1 MPGRG
6 SSWGGACLRGPRAT
20 EITPGAAWNE
30 IEEKLR
36 KRGQGG
42 TVCWISREPG
52 EGASVSAPSWCCCRS
67 PYRVQG
73 PCHPPGSLPAQAS
86 GVSLTSPCAP
96 RPSPP
101 LQRVMALKGPL
112 LRLPW
117 VSAALAT
124 SPSSVRHS
132 RLDSSTPKA
141 EPDLVPR
148 APRAR
153 FF

>member
-52 EGASVSAPSWCCCRS
+52 EGACVCTFLVLLPKPLPCARPLSPSG
-67 PYRVQG
+67 V
-73 PCHPPGSLPAQAS
+73 PPGPGLGGLPD
-86 GVSLTSPCAP
+86 LTLC
-96 RPSPP
+96 P
-101 LQRVMALKGPL
+101 LTLSS
-112 LRLPW
+112 
-117 VSAALAT
+117 SAAG
-124 SPSSVRHS
+124 
-132 RLDSSTPKA
+132 
-141 EPDLVPR
+141 
-148 APRAR
+148 
-153 FF
+153 